1 MSHGSVGQAS
11 KVLTLFLE
19 TTPYSGE
26 NAHTALQLANAA
38 LAKGHRVAIFAS
50 GDGVHAFQV
59 NQGARGIPNA
69 GEAFTALLDQGL
81 RVELCGSCLRFR
93 GLGAE
98 TVVPGASPSSLEGLF
113 RLVDES
119 DAFLTLGG

>member
-1 MSHGSVGQAS
+1 MPKS
-11 KVLTLFLE
+11 LTLFLSS
-19 TTPYSGE
+19 TPYGGE
-26 NAHTALQLANAA
+26 NAHTALQLARAA
-38 LAKGHRVAIFAS
+38 LAKGHQVTVFAS

-69 GEAFTALLDQGL
+69 GAEFEALIEQGL

-98 TVVPGASPSSLEGLF
+98 TVVPGAAPSSLEGLF
-113 RLVDES
+113 RLLNAG
-119 DAFLTLGG
+119 DAFVTLGG